1 MTQRKGQWLFN
12 KIAEKHTLLDHKC
25 TMNKD
30 RLDLFPY
37 YNLHQVLFYMSDET
51 FDEIMQGL
59 HSFQKVEDE

>member
-12 KIAEKHTLLDHKC
+12 KIAERDILLDHKC
-25 TMNKD
+25 ENCDNM
-30 RLDLFPY
+30 FPY

-59 HSFQKVEDE
+59 QTFQKVEDKHE

>member
-1 MTQRKGQWLFN
+1 MAQRKGQWLFN

-37 YNLHQVLFYMSDET
+37 CNLHQIIFYMSDKE
-51 FDEIMQGL
+51 FDDIMQGL
-59 HSFQKVEDE
+59 KKDAET